1 MEQSLVER
9 LAVLE
14 AKVETFQKSQEDI
27 LVEVKAIN
35 QTLGRYKGF
44 FGGIIF
50 VVSALWAFI
59 DLTKGWLVNHIK

>member
-27 LVEVKAIN
+27 LAEVKSIN
-35 QTLGRYKGF
+35 STLGRYKGF